1 MIAPCLL
8 RPLQLPVTPSRRRVF
23 RIMKSHFTGVIEG
36 PKVLNC
42 LQLSL
47 TIARIYLVGD
57 AVSAL

>member
-1 MIAPCLL
+1 MLA
-8 RPLQLPVTPSRRRVF
+8 PLQLPVTALRHRVF
-23 RIMKSHFTGVIEG
+23 RIMKSHFTGVIER